1 MIISKEMDVLKY
13 DFYERLKQDYLV
25 HKSLFV
31 AFDYDNTVFDYHSQG
46 INYSKIID
54 LLIVCKSLGFTMI
67 LFTGNEGDK
76 LDVIKKDLSSRN
88 IPFDLIN
95 ENPLMK
101 TRKPY
106 YNILL
111 DDRAGLKE
119 AYNNLK
125 KLTDEI
131 RNKEI

>member
-1 MIISKEMDVLKY
+1 MDVLEF
-13 DFYERLKQDYLV
+13 DFYNRLKQDYLA

-46 INYSKIID
+46 INYEAIVG
-54 LLIVCKSLGFTMI
+54 LLRICKSYGFTLI
-67 LFTGNEGDK
+67 LFTGNEGEK
-76 LDVIKKDLSSRN
+76 LDVIKQDLIERD

-95 ENPLMK
+95 ENPLMN

-119 AYNNLK
+119 SYENLK

>member
-1 MIISKEMDVLKY
+1 MNILEF

-31 AFDYDNTVFDYHSQG
+31 AFDYDNTVFDYHNQG
-46 INYSKIID
+46 INYDDIIT
-54 LLIVCKSLGFTMI
+54 LLKTCKSYGFTLI
-67 LFTGNEGDK
+67 LFTGNEGEK
-76 LDVIKKDLSSRN
+76 LEIIKKDLNNRK

-119 AYNNLK
+119 SYNNLK
-125 KLTDEI
+125 RLTDEI
-131 RNKEI
+131 RDKKI

>member
-1 MIISKEMDVLKY
+1 MNVLEF
-13 DFYERLKQDYLV
+13 DFYDRLKKDYLE

-31 AFDYDNTVFDYHSQG
+31 AYDYDNTVYDFHHQG
-46 INYSKIID
+46 INYDKIIS
-54 LLIVCKSLGFTMI
+54 LLNVCKSLGFTMI
-67 LFTGNEGDK
+67 LFTGNEGEK
-76 LDVIKKDLSSRN
+76 LEIIKRDLEERE
-88 IPFDLIN
+88 IPYDLIN
-95 ENPLMK
+95 ENPLMP

-119 AYNNLK
+119 SYNYLK

>member
-1 MIISKEMDVLKY
+1 MNVLEF
-13 DFYERLKQDYLV
+13 DFYNRLKQDYLV

-31 AFDYDNTVFDYHSQG
+31 AFDYDNTVFDYHNQG
-46 INYSKIID
+46 IKYDVVID
-54 LLIVCKSLGFTMI
+54 LLRICKSYGFTLI
-67 LFTGNEGDK
+67 LFTGNEGEK
-76 LDVIKKDLSSRN
+76 LEIIKEDLKNRK

-119 AYNNLK
+119 SYNNLK
-125 KLTDEI
+125 KLIGEI
-131 RNKEI
+131 QSKTI

>member
-1 MIISKEMDVLKY
+1 MDLFDF
-13 DFYERLKQDYLV
+13 DFYQRLREDYLQ

-31 AFDYDNTVFDYHSQG
+31 AFDYDNTVFDYHNQG
-46 INYSKIID
+46 INYDKIIA
-54 LLIVCKSLGFTMI
+54 LLRTCKGLGFTMI
-67 LFTGNEGDK
+67 LFTGNEGEK
-76 LDVIKKDLSSRN
+76 LETIKADLKNRK

-95 ENPLMK
+95 ENPLMP

-119 AYNNLK
+119 AYHNLK
-125 KLTDEI
+125 KLTDDI
-131 RNKEI
+131 RNKDI

>member
-1 MIISKEMDVLKY
+1 MNVLEF
-13 DFYERLKQDYLV
+13 DFYKRLKQDYAV

-31 AFDYDNTVFDYHSQG
+31 AYDYDNTVFDYHNQG
-46 INYSKIID
+46 INYDKIID
-54 LLIVCKSLGFTMI
+54 VLRTCKSLGFTLL
-67 LFTGNEGDK
+67 LFTGNEGEK
-76 LDVIKKDLSSRN
+76 LEIIKKDLRARKV
-88 IPFDLIN
+88 PFDLIN

-119 AYNNLK
+119 AYNTLK

-131 RNKEI
+131 RNQEI

>member
-1 MIISKEMDVLKY
+1 MDVY
-13 DFYERLKQDYLV
+13 NFDFYERLRKDYLE
-25 HKSLFV
+25 HKNLFV
-31 AFDYDNTVFDYHSQG
+31 AYDYDNTVYDYHNEG
-46 INYSKIID
+46 INYDKIIS
-54 LLIVCKSLGFTMI
+54 LLKVCKSLGFTMI
-67 LFTGNEGDK
+67 LFTGNEGEK
-76 LDVIKKDLSSRN
+76 LEIIKKDLNTRE

-95 ENPLMK
+95 ENPLMP

-119 AYNNLK
+119 AYNYLK

>member
-1 MIISKEMDVLKY
+1 MDVFNF
-13 DFYERLKQDYLV
+13 DFYERLRKDYLE
-25 HKSLFV
+25 HKNLFV
-31 AFDYDNTVFDYHSQG
+31 AYDYDNTVFDYHNEG
-46 INYSKIID
+46 IKYDKIIE
-54 LLIVCKSLGFTMI
+54 LLRTCKILGFTLI

-76 LDVIKKDLSSRN
+76 LKIIKEDLIKRQ

-95 ENPLMK
+95 QNPLMK

-119 AYNNLK
+119 SYNNLK

>member
-1 MIISKEMDVLKY
+1 L
-13 DFYERLKQDYLV
+13 
-25 HKSLFV
+25 
-31 AFDYDNTVFDYHSQG
+31 
-46 INYSKIID
+46 
-54 LLIVCKSLGFTMI
+54 I
-67 LFTGNEGDK
+67 LFTANEGEK
-76 LDVIKKDLSSRN
+76 LNKVKEDLNNRN

-95 ENPLMK
+95 ENPLMD

-119 AYNNLK
+119 AYVNLK
-125 KLTDEI
+125 RLIDEI

>member
-1 MIISKEMDVLKY
+1 MKVCDF
-13 DFYERLKQDYLV
+13 DFYERLRQDYLV
-25 HKSLFV
+25 HHSLFV
-31 AFDYDNTVFDYHSQG
+31 AYDYDNTVYDYHNQG
-46 INYSKIID
+46 IDYADIIT
-54 LLIVCKSLGFTMI
+54 LLRVCKELGFTLI
-67 LFTGNEGDK
+67 LFTGNEGEK
-76 LDVIKKDLSSRN
+76 LERIKEDLKKRD

-95 ENPLMK
+95 ENPLMP

-111 DDRAGLKE
+111 DDRAGLME
-119 AYNNLK
+119 AYVHLK

>member
-1 MIISKEMDVLKY
+1 MDVFEF
-13 DFYERLKQDYLV
+13 DFYERLRKDYLE
-25 HKSLFV
+25 HGSLFV
-31 AFDYDNTVFDYHSQG
+31 AFDYDNTVFDYHNQG
-46 INYSKIID
+46 IEYDKVID
-54 LLIVCKSLGFTMI
+54 LLRTCKSLGFTLI
-67 LFTGNEGDK
+67 LFTGNEGAQ
-76 LDVIKKDLSSRN
+76 LEVLEKDLKNRD
-88 IPFDLIN
+88 IPYDLIN

-111 DDRAGLKE
+111 DDRAGLYE
-119 AYNNLK
+119 AYKNLK

>member
-1 MIISKEMDVLKY
+1 MDVFDF
-13 DFYERLKQDYLV
+13 DFYARLKNDYKQ
-25 HKSLFV
+25 HGSLFV
-31 AFDYDNTVFDYHSQG
+31 AFDYDNTLFDFHNQG
-46 INYSKIID
+46 ITYDKIIE
-54 LLIVCKSLGFTMI
+54 LLRECKSLGFTMI
-67 LFTGNEGDK
+67 LFTGNEGEK
-76 LDVIKKDLSSRN
+76 LEEILHDLESRN
-88 IPFDLIN
+88 IPCDLVN

-119 AYNNLK
+119 SYDHLLR
-125 KLTDEI
+125 LTNEI

>member
-1 MIISKEMDVLKY
+1 MDVYNL
-13 DFYERLKQDYLV
+13 DFYDRLRKDYIK

-31 AFDYDNTVFDYHSQG
+31 AYDYDNTVYDYHNQG
-46 INYSKIID
+46 INYDKIIS
-54 LLIVCKSLGFTMI
+54 LLRVCKSLDFTMI
-67 LFTGNEGDK
+67 LFTGNEGEK
-76 LDVIKKDLSSRN
+76 LEVIKKDLKKRD
-88 IPFDLIN
+88 IPYDLIN
-95 ENPLMK
+95 ENPLMP

-119 AYNNLK
+119 AYNYLK

>member
-1 MIISKEMDVLKY
+1 MDVFEF
-13 DFYERLKQDYLV
+13 DFYERLRKDYLE
-25 HKSLFV
+25 HGSLFV
-31 AFDYDNTVFDYHSQG
+31 AFDYDNTVFDYHNLG
-46 INYSKIID
+46 IKYDKIID
-54 LLIVCKSLGFTMI
+54 LLRECKSLGFTLI

-76 LDVIKKDLSSRN
+76 LQVIKEDLRN
-88 IPFDLIN
+88 RDIPFDLIN

-111 DDRAGLKE
+111 DDRAGLLE
-119 AYNNLK
+119 AYQNLK
-125 KLTDEI
+125 KLTNEL

>member
-1 MIISKEMDVLKY
+1 MDVFNF
-13 DFYERLKQDYLV
+13 DFYERLKKDYLE

-31 AFDYDNTVFDYHSQG
+31 AYDYDNTVFDYHNQG
-46 INYSKIID
+46 INYEKIIK
-54 LLIVCKSLGFTMI
+54 LLRVCKSLNFILI
-67 LFTGNEGDK
+67 LFTGNEGEQ
-76 LDVIKKDLSSRN
+76 LEIIKKDLIKRN
-88 IPFDLIN
+88 IPYHLIN

-119 AYNNLK
+119 AYYNLK
-125 KLTDEI
+125 KLTNEI
-131 RNKEI
+131 RNKKI

>member
-1 MIISKEMDVLKY
+1 MNVLEF
-13 DFYERLKQDYLV
+13 DFYNRLKQDYLV

-31 AFDYDNTVFDYHSQG
+31 AFDYDNTVFDYHNQG
-46 INYSKIID
+46 IKYDVVID
-54 LLIVCKSLGFTMI
+54 LLRICKSYGFTLI
-67 LFTGNEGDK
+67 LFTGNEGEK
-76 LDVIKKDLSSRN
+76 LEIIKEDLKNRK

-101 TRKPY
+101 TRKSY

-119 AYNNLK
+119 SYNNLI
-125 KLTDEI
+125 KLIGEI
-131 RNKEI
+131 QSKTI

>member
-1 MIISKEMDVLKY
+1 MNVLEF
-13 DFYERLKQDYLV
+13 DFYDRLKQDYLA

-46 INYSKIID
+46 INYEKIIE
-54 LLIVCKSLGFTMI
+54 LLRVCKSLGFTMI
-67 LFTGNEGDK
+67 LFTGNENEK
-76 LDVIKKDLSSRN
+76 LEVIKTDLKKRK

-95 ENPLMK
+95 ENPLMP

-119 AYNNLK
+119 SYNNLK
-125 KLTDEI
+125 RLTDEI
-131 RNKEI
+131 RDKEI

>member
-1 MIISKEMDVLKY
+1 MDVY
-13 DFYERLKQDYLV
+13 NFDFYDRLRKDYLE

-31 AFDYDNTVFDYHSQG
+31 AYDYDNTVYDYHSQG
-46 INYSKIID
+46 INYDKIIS
-54 LLIVCKSLGFTMI
+54 LLRVCKSLGFTMI
-67 LFTGNEGDK
+67 LFTGNEGEK
-76 LDVIKKDLSSRN
+76 LEIIKRDLKERE
-88 IPFDLIN
+88 IPYDLIN
-95 ENPLMK
+95 ENPLMP

-119 AYNNLK
+119 AYNYLK
-125 KLTDEI
+125 RLTDEI

>member
-1 MIISKEMDVLKY
+1 MNVLEF
-13 DFYERLKQDYLV
+13 DFYNRLKQDYLV
-25 HKSLFV
+25 HKNLFV
-31 AFDYDNTVFDYHSQG
+31 AFDYDNTVFDFHNQG
-46 INYSKIID
+46 INYDEIIEI
-54 LLIVCKSLGFTMI
+54 LRICKSLGFTLI
-67 LFTGNEGDK
+67 LFTGNEGEK
-76 LDVIKKDLSSRN
+76 LEVIKQDLKNRE

-119 AYNNLK
+119 SYNNLK
-125 KLTDEI
+125 RLIDDI

>member
-1 MIISKEMDVLKY
+1 MDVFKFDY
-13 DFYERLKQDYLV
+13 YQRLRKDYLE
-25 HKSLFV
+25 HNSLFV
-31 AFDYDNTVFDYHSQG
+31 AYDYDNTVFDYHNQN
-46 INYSKIID
+46 INYDKIIE
-54 LLIVCKSLGFTMI
+54 LLRVCRSLGFTLI
-67 LFTGNEGDK
+67 LFTGNEGEK
-76 LDVIKKDLSSRN
+76 LDHIKEDLQTRD

-95 ENPLMK
+95 ENPLMP

-119 AYNNLK
+119 AYDNLK

>member
-1 MIISKEMDVLKY
+1 MDVFNF
-13 DFYERLKQDYLV
+13 DFYERLRSDYKQ

-31 AFDYDNTVFDYHSQG
+31 AFDYDNTIYDYHNQG
-46 INYSKIID
+46 ITYDSIIE
-54 LLIVCKSLGFTMI
+54 LLRVCKSLGFTLI
-67 LFTGNEGDK
+67 LFTGNEGNQ
-76 LDVIKKDLSSRN
+76 LEIIKADLEKRK

-95 ENPLMK
+95 ENPLMN

-119 AYNNLK
+119 AYKNLK

>member
-1 MIISKEMDVLKY
+1 MDVY
-13 DFYERLKQDYLV
+13 NFDFYDRLRKDYLE

-31 AFDYDNTVFDYHSQG
+31 AYDYDNTVYDYHNLG
-46 INYSKIID
+46 INYDKIIS
-54 LLIVCKSLGFTMI
+54 LLKVCKALGFTLI
-67 LFTGNEGDK
+67 LFTGNEGEK
-76 LDVIKKDLSSRN
+76 LEIIKRDLKERE

-95 ENPLMK
+95 ENPLMP

-119 AYNNLK
+119 AYNYLK